1 MAKASSSGTAI
12 TSKTGFVRNP
22 RRLAYNSFMDTSKR
36 YQQAPDCLLEDMD
49 GDLLLYNPTT
59 ATTLQLNGPSA
70 IIWQLLNEQHSVA
83 EIIAA
88 LQEAYPDQAAQIE
101 GDVLQAVSEF
111 VAQSVIEVVPPEAVT
126 SG

>member
-1 MAKASSSGTAI
+1 
-12 TSKTGFVRNP
+12 
-22 RRLAYNSFMDTSKR
+22 MDTSKR

-88 LQEAYPDQAAQIE
+88 LQEAYPDQASQIE